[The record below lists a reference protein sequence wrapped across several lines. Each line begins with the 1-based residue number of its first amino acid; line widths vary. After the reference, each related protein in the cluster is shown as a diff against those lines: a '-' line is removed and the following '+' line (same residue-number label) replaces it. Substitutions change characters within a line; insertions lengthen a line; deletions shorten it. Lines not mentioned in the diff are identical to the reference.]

1 MRGDETTL
9 TQCSGNT
16 ASGHAAVDPVPLEAE
31 WLKRLAR
38 EAGADDVGLVD
49 AGRPELAGEQAA
61 LRAYL
66 PATRTLVS
74 LVCHVQRANARA
86 TARSLYNIEQRRCA
100 EQLEQS
106 ARKFVAALEGEGVGA
121 VYLPI
126 AFPMD
131 FDARLWISHKTVAQ
145 AAGLGAMGLNR
156 LMLHPAFGSCILITT
171 VLLDRAATVYDQP
184 LAVNPCIDCKLCAAA
199 CPTGAVCADGTFK
212 GELCAAHNYRFRLQG
227 FLHWVNT
234 LADAK
239 TSEEYRMTYS
249 DAETLSLWQGLTFEA
264 SNLCGYCMAVCP
276 AGKRTVDAF
285 VKDRAGYVAEVV
297 NPLRERSEVVYAHPG
312 SDADGYAE
320 RHFKNKSTRHIHATP
335 GT

>member
-1 MRGDETTL
+1 MRDDETIL
-9 TQCSGNT
+9 TPCTGNPG
-16 ASGHAAVDPVPLEAE
+16 SGHAADDPVPLEAE

-49 AGRPELAGEQAA
+49 AGRPELAGAQEA

-74 LVCHVQRANARA
+74 LVCRVQRANARA
-86 TARSLYNIEQRRCA
+86 TARSLYNIEQRRCT

-106 ARKFVAALEGEGVGA
+106 ARKFAAALEGEGVGA
-121 VYLPI
+121 VYLPM

-131 FDARLWISHKTVAQ
+131 FDARLWVSHKTVAQ
-145 AAGLGAMGLNR
+145 VAGLGAMGLNR
-156 LMLHPAFGSCILITT
+156 LLLHPAFGSCILITT
-171 VLLDRAATVYDQP
+171 VLLDRAATAYDQP
-184 LAVNPCIDCKLCAAA
+184 LAANPCIGCKLCVAA

-239 TSEEYRMTYS
+239 TSEEYRSTYS
-249 DAETLSLWQGLTFEA
+249 DAETLNLWQGLTYEA
-264 SNLCGYCMAVCP
+264 SNLCGYCVAVCP
-276 AGKRTVDAF
+276 AGKRTVDAYE
-285 VKDRAGYVAEVV
+285 KDRAGYVAEVV
-297 NPLRERSEVVYAHPG
+297 KPLRERSEGVYAHPG
-312 SDADGYAE
+312 SDSDGYAE
-320 RHFKNKSTRHIHATP
+320 RHFKNKSTRRIPAAL